1 MLRELSA
8 NRIFWTV
15 VLAWV
20 TAQSLKILL
29 GVIHQH
35 RFDFRWLIL
44 TGGMPSTH
52 VAGVTALSVSVGR
65 YTGFDS
71 HLFAACAVFTLIV
84 LFDAQGV
91 RRITGLLAKT
101 ANRMIADLYTNRD
114 WQHVEEARLER
125 IKELSGHTLR
135 EVLGGA
141 VIGVIVALCTD
152 GAPGR

>member
-1 MLRELSA
+1 M
-8 NRIFWTV
+8 
-15 VLAWV
+15 AWV
-20 TAQSLKILL
+20 TAQSCKIVMGALRE
-29 GVIHQH
+29 H

-65 YTGFDS
+65 AMGFDS
-71 HLFAACAVFTLIV
+71 TLFAACAVFTLIV

-91 RRITGLLAKT
+91 RRVTGLLAKT
-101 ANRMIADLYTNRD
+101 ANRMIEDLYANRD
-114 WQHVEEARLER
+114 WREEEARIER

-141 VIGVIVALCTD
+141 LVGTVVALIAD
-152 GAPGR
+152 RF

>member
-1 MLRELSA
+1 MFWQELGA

-15 VLAWV
+15 VLAWAV
-20 TAQSLKILL
+20 AQSLKILL
-29 GVIHQH
+29 GIIREQ
-35 RFDFRWLIL
+35 RFDFRWLFV

-71 HLFAACAVFTLIV
+71 ILFAACAVFTLIV

-101 ANRMIADLYTNRD
+101 ANRLIEDLYAHRD
-114 WQHVEEARLER
+114 WHAEEARMER
-125 IKELSGHTLR
+125 IKELSGHTLLQ
-135 EVLGGA
+135 VLGGA
-141 VIGVIVALCTD
+141 LVGALVALLAD
-152 GAPGR
+152 GA

>member
-1 MLRELSA
+1 MLRELGA

-20 TAQSLKILL
+20 TAQSLKVLM
-29 GVIHQH
+29 GVVREH
-35 RFDFRWLIL
+35 RFDFRWLFV

-65 YTGFDS
+65 YAGFDS
-71 HLFAACAVFTLIV
+71 ILFAACAVFALIV
-84 LFDAQGV
+84 FFDAQGV
-91 RRITGLLAKT
+91 RRVTGLLAKT
-101 ANRMIADLYTNRD
+101 ANRMIEDLYAHRD
-114 WQHVEEARLER
+114 WRGEEARMER

-141 VIGVIVALCTD
+141 VVGTIVALLTD
-152 GAPGR
+152 GAPR

>member
-1 MLRELSA
+1 MLRELGA

-20 TAQSLKILL
+20 IAQSLKILI
-29 GVIHQH
+29 GVLREH
-35 RFDFRWLIL
+35 RFDFHWVFV

-65 YTGFDS
+65 ARGFDS
-71 HLFAACAVFTLIV
+71 VLFAACAVFALIV

-91 RRITGLLAKT
+91 RRVTGLLAKT
-101 ANRMIADLYTNRD
+101 ANRMIEDLYANRD
-114 WQHVEEARLER
+114 WREEEARLER

-141 VIGVIVALCTD
+141 AVGTVIALLVAQ
-152 GAPGR
+152 R

>member
-1 MLRELSA
+1 MFWRELGT

-15 VLAWV
+15 VLAWTV
-20 TAQSLKILL
+20 AQSLKILL
-29 GVIHQH
+29 GVIREQ
-35 RFDFRWLIL
+35 RFDFRWLFL

-71 HLFAACAVFTLIV
+71 TLFAACAVFTLIV

-101 ANRMIADLYTNRD
+101 ANRLVEDLYANRD
-114 WQHVEEARLER
+114 WHAEEARLER
-125 IKELSGHTLR
+125 IKELSGHTLLQ
-135 EVLGGA
+135 VLGGA
-141 VIGVIVALCTD
+141 LVGALVALLVD
-152 GAPGR
+152 GA

>member
-1 MLRELSA
+1 MLRELGH

-15 VLAWV
+15 VVAWAI
-20 TAQSLKILL
+20 AQSLKILI
-29 GVIHQH
+29 GVARER
-35 RFDFRWLIL
+35 RFDFRWLFL

-65 YTGFDS
+65 REGFGS
-71 HLFAACAVFTLIV
+71 TLFAACAVFTLIV

-91 RRITGLLAKT
+91 RRVTGLLAKT
-101 ANRMIADLYTNRD
+101 ANRMIEDLYTNRTWRED
-114 WQHVEEARLER
+114 DERFER

-141 VIGVIVALCTD
+141 LVGVLVALLAD
-152 GAPGR
+152 RM

>member
-1 MLRELSA
+1 MLHELGA

-20 TAQSLKILL
+20 TAQSLKIVT
-29 GVIHQH
+29 GVLREH
-35 RFDFRWLIL
+35 RFDFRWVFV

-52 VAGVTALSVSVGR
+52 VAGVTALSISVGR
-65 YTGFDS
+65 TIGFDS
-71 HLFAACAVFTLIV
+71 MLFAACAVFALIV

-91 RRITGLLAKT
+91 RRVTGLLAKT
-101 ANRMIADLYTNRD
+101 ANRMIEDLYANRN
-114 WQHVEEARLER
+114 WREEEARLER

-141 VIGVIVALCTD
+141 AVGTLVALLV
-152 GAPGR
+152 AQR